1 LGRRE
6 IQDRNQERGAR
17 GCSEKEWQDNWE
29 TRLDINNI
37 LIKMTIKKEQQTK
50 MLETAKPII
59 RWLNENCHPHCEIRV
74 SQNSVELVEGVAM
87 ELTDEFLK
95 D

>member
-1 LGRRE
+1 
-6 IQDRNQERGAR
+6 
-17 GCSEKEWQDNWE
+17 
-29 TRLDINNI
+29 
-37 LIKMTIKKEQQTK
+37 MTIKKEQQTK